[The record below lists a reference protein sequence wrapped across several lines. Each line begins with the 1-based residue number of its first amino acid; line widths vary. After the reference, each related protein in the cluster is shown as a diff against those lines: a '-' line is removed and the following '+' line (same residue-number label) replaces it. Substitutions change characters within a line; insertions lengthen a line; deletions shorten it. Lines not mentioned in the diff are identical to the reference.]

1 MTEMI
6 LTGAKEALFTA
17 EIRAELDRWIAKYP
31 AGQGQSAVLPCLH
44 IVQEANAGWVST
56 AILDALADYLAM
68 SKVSVYEVATFYT
81 MIELSPVGKHKI
93 SVCTNISCM
102 LCGSEH
108 IMEHLQTKLNIKP
121 GETSAD
127 GLFTLKEVECLAA
140 CVGAPMLLMDKQY
153 HEFLTIEKIDALIDG
168 VKNEA

>member
-6 LTGAKEALFTA
+6 LTGAKESLFTA

-140 CVGAPMLLMDKQY
+140 CVGAP
-153 HEFLTIEKIDALIDG
+153 
-168 VKNEA
+168 